1 MFFGMDLLQHR
12 LLPIWLDRD
21 VQRCLQLH
29 WYPIDDERVRQ
40 LADLREQMLKLSLDI
55 LHMVCCPA
63 GSTETSKCVCTCTS
77 TQQTMS
83 GSSSS

>member
-55 LHMVCCPA
+55 LQHGLLSRRLDRDFQVRLYMYQHSA
-63 GSTETSKCVCTCTS
+63 NDERF
-77 TQQTMS
+77 Q
-83 GSSSS
+83 